1 MAVGGIGTDTSGSVR
16 TPSALNGLVGLR
28 PSLHRI
34 PVTGTT
40 PVSPFFDTIGPMARS
55 AVDVLRLYTTMAGP
69 ISTGFAKLE
78 GTDMSAVMRGVE
90 GLRIG
95 VPSVFFFEQCDPQ
108 VTVRVTEALQVLQA
122 QGASIVE
129 VGLPDAA
136 PGHAHLST
144 MMLADAYEFH
154 RARLTTEPGTY
165 GADVRRRILAG
176 SVVSGVDYSE
186 ARKWADHWSAEIRST
201 LREVDVLVSPTV
213 PVPAP
218 RLADFDNSLE
228 ATANL
233 TRLTYAWTLMA
244 GPIISIPCGFVYG
257 LPVGMQV
264 VGDEDREDLLLRV
277 AISYQHDTSWHR
289 VWPEIVTQSVAAVDD
304 PSKGPVR

>member
-1 MAVGGIGTDTSGSVR
+1 M
-16 TPSALNGLVGLR
+16 
-28 PSLHRI
+28 
-34 PVTGTT
+34 GTT

-55 AVDVLRLYTTMAGP
+55 AVDVLRLYMAMAGP
-69 ISTGFAKLE
+69 VSTGFQKSE
-78 GTDMSAVMRGVE
+78 GTDVSAVMGGVD

-95 VPSVFFFEQCDPQ
+95 VPNVYFFEQCDPQ
-108 VTVRVTEALQVLQA
+108 VAGLVTEGLQVLQA

-129 VGLPDAA
+129 VSLPDAA
-136 PGHAHLST
+136 PAHAHLST

-154 RARLTTEPGTY
+154 RARLTTEPSSY

-186 ARKWADHWSAEIRST
+186 ARKWADQWAAEIRAT
-201 LREVDVLVSPTV
+201 LRGVDVLVSPTV

-233 TRLTYAWTLMA
+233 TRLTYAWTLTA
-244 GPIISIPCGFVYG
+244 GPIISIPCGFVDG

-264 VGDEDREDLLLRV
+264 IADEHREDLLLRV
-277 AISYQHDTSWHR
+277 AISYQQDTSWHR
-289 VWPEIVTQSVAAVDD
+289 IWPEMVSTAVAGLDD
-304 PSKGPVR
+304 RAKGPIG